1 MDSSLDSH
9 LQMMTTWRVACQW
22 IPFCRSSR
30 TSALKGASV
39 KTLRTRM
46 MKMRR
51 KTKKLKRMT
60 ITSTRRPSRNRTR
73 IDSLSSK
80 SAIQNTRSHLKTT
93 LLMLR
98 IRRRR
103 SPL

>member
-1 MDSSLDSH
+1 MDNSPDSH
-9 LQMMTTWRVACQW
+9 LQMMTTWRVACLW

-39 KTLRTRM
+39 KTLRTMM

-51 KTKKLKRMT
+51 KTKKRMT

-73 IDSLSSK
+73 IDSPSSK

>member
-1 MDSSLDSH
+1 M
-9 LQMMTTWRVACQW
+9 
-22 IPFCRSSR
+22 
-30 TSALKGASV
+30 
-39 KTLRTRM
+39 RM

-51 KTKKLKRMT
+51 KTKKRMT